1 MPEEPRQRRGKKD
14 GESAVKTKEELPIN
28 RTPVDQ
34 LLHAQARLVVAR
46 DRTADLHTAWRNQLF
61 RLSLLVTLICLHA
74 LQSPTS
80 SCISDIKDFNAMLSS
95 EEGGS
100 GKPIRGFEVIR
111 LLFGE
116 TFCELLGVI
125 TAFLLTYFLAL
136 CRGAP
141 QSLDHWTYIVSSA
154 LVPMQLGFFFHS
166 KHLGCLRG
174 YNGFEFD
181 ETSEKAKRQFPVVVI
196 YHTIVTFAFW
206 FMKSGMETCE
216 EHLKMATDSLRDCE
230 RMDKKIEQKKG
241 MRVKSRKK

>member
-28 RTPVDQ
+28 RTPVNQ
-34 LLHAQARLVVAR
+34 LRHAQARLVVAR

-216 EHLKMATDSLRDCE
+216 EHLKMATVSLRDCE